1 MADVI
6 TKSQEVTICELL
18 DRILNKGVV
27 LSGEVIISVADI
39 DLIYLGL
46 QAILTSVETMER
58 MRGEPLY
65 PTYQEST

>member
-27 LSGEVIISVADI
+27 ISGEVIISVADI

-58 MRGEPLY
+58 MRSGEPDGI
-65 PTYQEST
+65 